1 MDKILLLDDDPLQLE
16 YLITLLRSDYSCES
30 FTNPLNA
37 IQSISEKQ
45 YSAIITD
52 LHMPVCNGVE
62 FIKKVRESNGNNL
75 PIFVFSNDFSQLSKL
90 NCLELNIK
98 DYLHSSM
105 CDEEIKLRIKN
116 HVVNTRLLTYKDIV
130 IDEVTMSVHIN
141 KEQIDLTQIEYK
153 ILVYLLRN
161 QIKVEKKNLLHF
173 IWPNRIVIEKTLNTH
188 MTNLRVKIKPFNYS
202 LITTKD
208 DFVTLIPL

>member
-1 MDKILLLDDDPLQLE
+1 MKKILLLDDDSLQLE
-16 YLITLLRSDYSCES
+16 YLNSLLKNDFNCES
-30 FTNPLNA
+30 FTNPLSA
-37 IQSISEKQ
+37 IQSLSEKQ

-62 FIKKVRESNGNNL
+62 FIKKVRERNGNNL

-105 CDEEIKLRIKN
+105 CDEEIKLRIQN
-116 HVVNTRLLTYKDIV
+116 HVINNRLLSYKDI
-130 IDEVTMSVHIN
+130 EIN
-141 KEQIDLTQIEYK
+141 EESMAVRINNEIIDLTQIEYK

-161 QIKVEKKNLLHF
+161 QVKVEKKNLIQF
-173 IWPNRIVIEKTLNTH
+173 IWPNRFVIEKTLNTH
-188 MTNLRVKIKPFNYS
+188 MTNLRLKIKPLNYS
-202 LITTKD
+202 LVTTKD
-208 DFVTLIPL
+208 DFVCLVSF